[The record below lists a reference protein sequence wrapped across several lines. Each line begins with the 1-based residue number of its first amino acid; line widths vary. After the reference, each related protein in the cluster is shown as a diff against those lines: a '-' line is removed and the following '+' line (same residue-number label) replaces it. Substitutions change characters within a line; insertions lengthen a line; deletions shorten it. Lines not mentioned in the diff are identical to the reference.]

1 MLTTGPHRPVRRLAQ
16 GSRTVGDL
24 FCRRAELSHHK
35 PAIYEKRE
43 GRWQATSWAEF
54 HTAARR
60 VAAGLAA
67 CGIVRGD
74 RVAILGPT
82 RAPWATYDMGAQL
95 LGAVS
100 LGIYPKQPPEA
111 LRYLLEHSGA
121 RVLFVDGADELEQ
134 VLEAARGTPR
144 LDHIVPW
151 STELFEAMRHR
162 DPRMTSPT
170 RFAGEPMSIEGI
182 AAAQRAIAP
191 EDTAILIYTSGT
203 TGPPKGAKIAHSNIL
218 AVLASQ
224 ADELSLF
231 EDDLSLNFLPMAHA
245 AERVFGFYARI
256 GTGITTAYASSMAS
270 VLEELREVKPTL
282 FGSVPRIFEKAYAK
296 LQAELLRRPPA
307 ARHAFEAAMHVGR
320 RALPYLLAGKPLP
333 LELRAPHALAQHLVF
348 RRIREA
354 FGGRVRWFVCGA
366 APIAKEIL
374 ELFWI
379 AGMPIYEAYGMTE
392 STVVTHMNL
401 PGHTKLGTV
410 GRTAK
415 CLECRI
421 AEDGEVLVRGP
432 FVFKGY
438 LDDELATRETIRD
451 GWLHTGDVG
460 TLDTEGYL
468 RITDRK
474 KHLIITAGGKNLSP
488 ANIENAIKNQSPLVS
503 QVHAHGDRRAY
514 VSALVAPSPLETLEL
529 GVELGVVTPEEFAIR
544 SRELLEHPTG
554 RSAELEHAMARVVA
568 RPEMVE
574 RVRSAVRAGNREL
587 GQVEQV
593 RRFVLLDRDF
603 SQERGELTPTMK
615 LKRKAIERSYVDVF
629 ERLYRDSGFAIDT

>member
-1 MLTTGPHRPVRRLAQ
+1 MRATGPHVPVRRLAQ

-35 PAIYEKRE
+35 PAIYEKHD
-43 GRWQATSWAEF
+43 GRWRATSWAEF
-54 HTAARR
+54 HTEARR
-60 VAAGLAA
+60 VAQGLAS
-67 CGIVRGD
+67 CGLARGD

-82 RAPWATYDMGAQL
+82 RAPWAIYDMGAQL
-95 LGAVS
+95 FGAVS
-100 LGIYPKQPPEA
+100 LGIYPKQPPDA
-111 LRYLLEHSGA
+111 LGYILEHSGA
-121 RVLFVDGADELEQ
+121 RVLFVDGADELERT
-134 VLEAARGTPR
+134 LEAIRSTTR
-144 LDHIVPW
+144 LDHVVPW
-151 STELFEAMRHR
+151 TEELFEATRHLDR
-162 DPRMTSPT
+162 RITSPS
-170 RFAGEPMSIEGI
+170 RFAGEPLGHDAI
-182 AAAQRAIAP
+182 AAAQRCIEP
-191 EDTAILIYTSGT
+191 DDTAILIYTSGT
-203 TGPPKGAKIAHSNIL
+203 TGPPKGARIAHSNIL

-224 ADELSLF
+224 AEELQLF

-256 GTGITTAYASSMAS
+256 GTGITTAYASSMGH
-270 VLEELREVKPTL
+270 VLEEIREVRPTL

-296 LQAELLRRPPA
+296 LQGELDRKPRA
-307 ARHAFEAAMHVGR
+307 ARRAFEGALRIGR
-320 RALPYLLAGKPLP
+320 MALPYLLAARPLP
-333 LELRAPHALAQHLVF
+333 PPLRASYAAADALVF
-348 RRIREA
+348 RKIRAA

-366 APIAKEIL
+366 APIAREIL

-410 GRTAK
+410 GRTAT

-438 LDDELATRETIRD
+438 LDDEGATRETIRD

-460 TLDTEGYL
+460 TLDADGYL

-503 QVHAHGDRRAY
+503 QVHAHGDRRPY

-529 GVELGVVTPEEFAIR
+529 GVELGLLTAEDLAAR
-544 SRELLEHPTG
+544 TRELLSNPTG
-554 RSAELEHAMARVVA
+554 RSADLERAMARVVGH
-568 RPEMVE
+568 PQMVE
-574 RVRSAVRAGNREL
+574 RVRLAVRAGNREL

-615 LKRKAIERSYVDVF
+615 LKRKAIEQGFAEVF
-629 ERLYRDSGFAIDT
+629 DRLYRESGFAIDA